1 MKLEPSLIFQT
12 LLIPFASSEVIR
24 KVDLILM
31 ENDKITKKTGQVEK
45 QKSDDLNH
53 PLLPKVTSDEIDL
66 DIDTR
71 RDAEIAADKPP
82 HHN

>member
-1 MKLEPSLIFQT
+1 
-12 LLIPFASSEVIR
+12 
-24 KVDLILM
+24 M
-31 ENDKITKKTGQVEK
+31 ENDKISKKTGQVKK

-53 PLLPKVTSDEIDL
+53 PLLPTVTSDEIDL